1 MSETNPYLLGYRQAE
16 QERLER
22 QAHELAHDSAWLFG
36 QVGVQPGW
44 QAVEVGC
51 GPQGC
56 LGLLAERVGPT
67 GRVVGIE
74 RSAEQVVRARQFI
87 ADKHFTNIDVLHAD
101 ARQTGLP
108 DNTFDLATARLVL
121 VNVPEPE
128 LLVREMTR
136 LVRPGGSVALHEPDS
151 TTQRCEPPHPA
162 QTRLLQLLNRYAEL
176 NGIDRT
182 IGLRVPRL
190 LREAGLVDIGVNA
203 LVHVYPLG
211 HGRRMLLLEF
221 VENTRS
227 GLLEQNL
234 VEEVELN
241 KLIVGLKQHLEDP
254 ETLVL
259 SSVFVQAWGHKPE
272 Q

>member
-1 MSETNPYLLGYRQAE
+1 MSETNPYFLGYRQAE

-22 QAHELAHDSAWLFG
+22 QAHELANDSAWLFD
-36 QVGVQPGW
+36 QINVRQGW

-56 LGLLAERVGPT
+56 LGLLAERVGPL

-74 RSAEQVVRARQFI
+74 RSADQVVRARQFI
-87 ADKHFTNIDVLHAD
+87 ADKRFTNIDVLHAD

-108 DNTFDLATARLVL
+108 ENSFDFVTARLVL

-128 LLVREMTR
+128 LLVHEMAR
-136 LVRPGGSVALHEPDS
+136 LIRAGGVVALHEPDS
-151 TTQRCEPPHPA
+151 TTQRCDPPHPA
-162 QTRLLQLLNRYAEL
+162 QTRLLQLLNKYAEL

-182 IGLRVPRL
+182 IGLRAPRL
-190 LREAGLVDIGVNA
+190 LRDAGLVNIEVNA
-203 LVHVYPLG
+203 LVHVYPVG

-234 VEEVELN
+234 VEEVELTE
-241 KLIVGLKQHLEDP
+241 LIAGLKQHLEDP
-254 ETLVL
+254 ATLVL
-259 SSVFVQAWGHKPE
+259 SSVFIQAWGHKPK
-272 Q
+272 